1 MANRKSKNL
10 RVSKKRKSRK
20 LRNLKRKKIKKQS
33 SKRKGGTAS
42 RNSNTEL
49 ITSNNSSLENLTSY
63 NSSLEDKN
71 RDLVNQIEAKKEKI
85 KQLIENKEQE
95 FINKATETSKIIIGD
110 NEKVNGIFRNATSIG
125 EKKEGGKSGA
135 RIFFITNNVNGE
147 QEKRILKVFN
157 KRDDIFNSDG
167 SMIDKLRNYKEKFN
181 NDSKATFLRD
191 LRDIMITN
199 RLSKNADIMR
209 KPRFSPK
216 MYKFGI
222 IKGEIKEE
230 KDEEENRTFE
240 VPTEETTEENTPI
253 YLFMYIEHLQGN
265 ELKDILDNFNE
276 SERNSLKKLNNKKL
290 SNDDKNK
297 ERINIR
303 VKFQKKRANRGLDNM
318 NIFQR
323 LRLLKNLLEAIKK
336 LHESFKEENTT
347 SELKKEELE
356 KEELEIGCH
365 RDLHPGNVFVNGDAQ
380 EIKLFD
386 FDLSVIDSHAK
397 ENDTEEKLYNSLKCN
412 RTQMGSNP
420 VLGNRIATTVFS
432 TGGLTIKHGSN
443 PFHNNSII
451 NQDADLYNYFS
462 VLYYMLNETK
472 GQNNWKGVFDQ
483 LRTILINYLENS
495 KEPVTE
501 DDTKKKIIEKTLL
514 WFDAVYTFLN
524 KTQENLFNSLENAI
538 KMKFSTEEGKS
549 NAQELLE
556 NKFKAINAAIS
567 GVQSIL
573 LDKVETE
580 S

>member
-33 SKRKGGTAS
+33 SKRKGGTETREYTGEHGKLFTNNNNRLS
-42 RNSNTEL
+42 QRNES
-49 ITSNNSSLENLTSY
+49 IYVSSDEKDLSKNMFEKNLSPQEILEN
-63 NSSLEDKN
+63 E
-71 RDLVNQIEAKKEKI
+71 
-85 KQLIENKEQE
+85 EQE
-95 FINKATETSKIIIGD
+95 FIKMATETSQNITGD
-110 NEKVNGIFRNATSIG
+110 NKEVNNIFSTATSIG

-135 RIFFITNNVNGE
+135 RIFFITKKNVRGE
-147 QEKRILKVFN
+147 KEERILKVFN
-157 KRDDIFNSDG
+157 KRDDIFNSNDP
-167 SMIDKLRNYKEKFN
+167 MIKKLQNYKKIFN

-222 IKGEIKEE
+222 IKGEIKE
-230 KDEEENRTFE
+230 KEENGNRKFK
-240 VPTEETTEENTPI
+240 VPTEETTEETTEENTPI
-253 YLFMYIEHLQGN
+253 YLFMYIELLEGN
-265 ELKDILDNFNE
+265 ELKNILDNFNE

-290 SNDDKNK
+290 SNDEKNR
-297 ERINIR
+297 ERIKIVR
-303 VKFQKKRANRGLDNM
+303 DYQIKRENRGLDNM

-336 LHESFKEENTT
+336 LHELFKEENTP
-347 SELKKEELE
+347 S
-356 KEELEIGCH
+356 EIGCH

-397 ENDTEEKLYNSLKCN
+397 EGATKEKLYNSLKCN
-412 RTQMGSNP
+412 RTQMGSNL
-420 VLGNRIATTVFS
+420 VLGNRIATTIYS

-451 NQDADLYNYFS
+451 KQDADLYNYFS

-495 KEPVTE
+495 EQPVVE
-501 DDTKKKIIEKTLL
+501 NDKKKQIIEKTLL
-514 WFDAVYTFLN
+514 WFSAVYTFLN
-524 KTQENLFNSLENAI
+524 KNMENLFDNLENAI
-538 KMKFSTEEGKS
+538 KTDFSTEGKN
-549 NAQELLE
+549 NAQY
-556 NKFKAINAAIS
+556 NVNAKINEINTDIY
-567 GVQSIL
+567 GVKNIL
-573 LDKVETE
+573 TNSNIQTE
-580 S
+580 P

>member
-33 SKRKGGTAS
+33 SKRKGGTKTTKDTGENGKLFTNNNNRLS
-42 RNSNTEL
+42 QRNES
-49 ITSNNSSLENLTSY
+49 IYVSSDEKDLSKNMFEKNLSPQEILEN
-63 NSSLEDKN
+63 E
-71 RDLVNQIEAKKEKI
+71 
-85 KQLIENKEQE
+85 EQE
-95 FINKATETSKIIIGD
+95 FIKMATQTSQNITGD
-110 NEKVNGIFRNATSIG
+110 NKKVNDIFSTATSIG

-135 RIFFITNNVNGE
+135 RIFFITKKNVRGE
-147 QEKRILKVFN
+147 KEERILKVFN
-157 KRDDIFNSDG
+157 KRDDIFNSNDP
-167 SMIDKLRNYKEKFN
+167 MIKKLQNYKKIFN

-222 IKGEIKEE
+222 IKGEIKE
-230 KDEEENRTFE
+230 KEENGNRRFE
-240 VPTEETTEENTPI
+240 VPTEETTEETTEENTPI
-253 YLFMYIEHLQGN
+253 YLFMYIELLEGN
-265 ELKDILDNFNE
+265 ELKNILDNFNE

-290 SNDDKNK
+290 SNDEKNR
-297 ERINIR
+297 ERIKIVR
-303 VKFQKKRANRGLDNM
+303 DYQIKRENRGLDNM

-336 LHESFKEENTT
+336 LHELFKEENTP
-347 SELKKEELE
+347 S
-356 KEELEIGCH
+356 EIGCH

-397 ENDTEEKLYNSLKCN
+397 EGATKEKLYNSLKCN
-412 RTQMGSNP
+412 RTQMGSNL
-420 VLGNRIATTVFS
+420 VLGNRIATTIYS

-451 NQDADLYNYFS
+451 KQDADLYNYFS

-495 KEPVTE
+495 EQPVVE
-501 DDTKKKIIEKTLL
+501 NDKKKQIIEKTLL
-514 WFDAVYTFLN
+514 WFSAVYTFLN
-524 KTQENLFNSLENAI
+524 KNMENLFDNLENAI
-538 KMKFSTEEGKS
+538 KTDFSTEGKN
-549 NAQELLE
+549 NAQY
-556 NKFKAINAAIS
+556 NVNAKINEINTDIY
-567 GVQSIL
+567 GVKNIL
-573 LDKVETE
+573 TNSNIQTE
-580 S
+580 P